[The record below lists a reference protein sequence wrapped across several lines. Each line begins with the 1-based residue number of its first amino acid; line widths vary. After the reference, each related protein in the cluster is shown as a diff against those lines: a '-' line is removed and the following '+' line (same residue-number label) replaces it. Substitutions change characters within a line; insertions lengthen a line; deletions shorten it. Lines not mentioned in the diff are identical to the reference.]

1 MLAADKIILT
11 AIFMCVINPMLV
23 YGWTYKEKL
32 GSKHGQSTPIADLE
46 TPPKYIIEDGPELVR
61 EKKICKNLEV

>member
-11 AIFMCVINPMLV
+11 ALLICVINPMLV

-46 TPPKYIIEDGPELVR
+46 TPPKYIIEDGSELVR
-61 EKKICKNLEV
+61 EKKICKNLYV